1 MQRIQVD
8 SWFGRIAGW
17 IMPPQCLLCRGPGQ
31 PPALDLCAE
40 CHADLPVLPRPCAR
54 CGQARDQSEASG
66 DDCNR
71 CRSRPLPFVRCFAPF
86 EYAPPLDG
94 IIHGLKYDGALANA
108 RVLGTLLGRA
118 LAALDL
124 HRQAD
129 LLVPMPLH
137 TTRLVERGFNQS
149 YEIARFV
156 SRGTLVP
163 CEPRALGRL
172 RATGSQV
179 DLSRTQRTLNV
190 QGAFGRAARSSRVE
204 GRRVALVDDVVTT
217 GSTVIEASR
226 ALLTLG
232 AVSVEVWSVGRAL
245 QA

>member
-1 MQRIQVD
+1 
-8 SWFGRIAGW
+8 
-17 IMPPQCLLCRGPGQ
+17 MPPQCLLCRGRGQ

-40 CHADLPVLPRPCAR
+40 CQADLPVLLRPCER
-54 CGQARDQSEASG
+54 CGQERGQSDASG
-66 DDCNR
+66 NDCNR
-71 CRSRPLPFVRCFAPF
+71 CRGLPLPFDRCFAPF

-118 LAALDL
+118 LAAIDL
-124 HRQAD
+124 HLQAD

-137 TTRLVERGFNQS
+137 TTRLVQRGFNQS

-156 SRGTLVP
+156 SRRVGLP

-172 RATGSQV
+172 RATESQV
-179 DLSRTQRTLNV
+179 DLSRTQRVLNV

-217 GSTVIEASR
+217 GSTVTEASR
-226 ALLTLG
+226 ALLALG
-232 AVSVEVWSVGRAL
+232 AVAVVVWSAGRAL